1 MSEKIQKN
9 QECVQDHHFDTPYRF
24 PASPTPQTRF
34 SRKSSLVSFLRW
46 KLEHFSRQDHLGYNL
61 VNLPIWALKA
71 IRSTYPTLIMRFLSL
86 FGVDSV
92 WKNTRLLPK
101 QFQLITQEY
110 WWRILSSSRCKT
122 CYPRSQYRYGHCLDS
137 VSAIERTSALPQ
149 WRRLDSCADGKRS
162 SSFSIRLLCAETDQS
177 YFLFLEEVDPV
188 LERQTRTVDAHRSI
202 QYGPFLLHWNR
213 QSYCRGSNLQFY
225 YSGRRTVRSSTIRLL
240 STETDQSYCRGSNL
254 QF

>member
-1 MSEKIQKN
+1 MSEKIRKN

-24 PASPTPQTRF
+24 PGSPAPQTRF
-34 SRKSSLVSFLRW
+34 PRKSSLVSFLRW

-92 WKNTRLLPK
+92 WKNIRLLPK

-110 WWRILSSSRCKT
+110 WWRILSSSIQMQDLLST
-122 CYPRSQYRYGHCLDS
+122 IAIPLRYGDCLDS
-137 VSAIERTSALPQ
+137 FSGIESTAAVKKARQLCWWKKIVIIFNPVVMRWNRPIVLFVFRRSRPSSRT
-149 WRRLDSCADGKRS
+149 
-162 SSFSIRLLCAETDQS
+162 T
-177 YFLFLEEVDPV
+177 
-188 LERQTRTVDAHRSI
+188 DAHRSI
-202 QYGPFLLHWNR
+202 QYDPFLLHWNL
-213 QSYCRGSNLQFY
+213 QTYCRGSNLQFY
-225 YSGRRTVRSSTIRLL
+225 SGRCTVRSSTIRLL